1 LEQING
7 LENRKETQIEKSAKS
22 HKGGRRRASDLW
34 HGWPHAEKK
43 RKEMCGVFC
52 INLELSKSYKRSVN

>member
-7 LENRKETQIEKSAKS
+7 LENRKETTQIEKSAKS
-22 HKGGRRRASDLW
+22 HKGGRRRRRRRKASDLW

-43 RKEMCGVFC
+43 RNVRCFLK
-52 INLELSKSYKRSVN
+52 YKFRAF